1 MMGQSDVVAGEW
13 RKTRRQDGTEI
24 AFRLTKGRG
33 SARFALIH
41 SLAMDGTFW
50 DRVIPFLADHGD
62 VLVFDC
68 RGHGRSSKP
77 AGPYSVELFADDAA
91 AVLDAVGWNSA
102 IVAGAS
108 MGGCVSIAF
117 AAAFHNRVD
126 GLGLIDTTA
135 WYGAE
140 AQANWEQR
148 GQQGAREGLASLV
161 EFQKTRWLSDSF
173 RQAHPDVVDRAVA
186 VFLANDATAYL
197 ETCRML
203 GRCDKRAALPGFS
216 FPTEIIVGSEDYA
229 TPLSMASE
237 LKSAIPHARLNVL
250 EGARHFTP
258 LERPDEV
265 GGILARLKK

>member
-1 MMGQSDVVAGEW
+1 MEQSGTVLGDW
-13 RKTRRQDGTEI
+13 RKARRQDGIEI
-24 AFRLTKGRG
+24 AFQLTEGRG
-33 SARFALIH
+33 PAHFLLIH

-50 DRVIPFLADHGD
+50 DRLVPFLADHGD

-77 AGPYSVELFADDAA
+77 AGPYSVQLFAEDAA
-91 AVLDAVGWNSA
+91 AMLDEVGWNSA

-117 AAAFHNRVD
+117 ADAFRNRVD

-148 GQQGAREGLASLV
+148 GQQGVREGLASLV
-161 EFQKTRWLSDSF
+161 EFQKSRWLSDSF
-173 RQAHPDVVDRAVA
+173 RQANPDIVDQAVA
-186 VFLANDATAYL
+186 VFVANDSAAYL

-203 GRCDKRAALPGFS
+203 GRCDQRAALPGFTC
-216 FPTEIIVGSEDYA
+216 PTEIIVGSEDYA
-229 TPLSMASE
+229 TPLSMATE
-237 LKSAIPHARLNVL
+237 LKSAIPGARLNVL

-258 LERPDEV
+258 LERPDEL
-265 GGILARLKK
+265 GDILVRLKKN